1 METTVASIQAAI
13 DADSIT
19 ARTLTEWH
27 LDRIE
32 EHDDSLNAIITV
44 NDDAISRA
52 DALDREYADAGR
64 VGPLHGVPVILKDN
78 VDTADLPTT
87 GGSVTFADHHP
98 TEDAYITQQLRAAG
112 AIILAKANLH
122 ELARAGTTVSSLGGQ
137 THNPYVHDRTPG
149 GSSGGTGAAIA
160 ANYGVLG
167 IGTDTVNSIRSPAS
181 ACNLVGLRPTRGL
194 VSRRGIMPA
203 ALTQDTAGPITR
215 TVADAARM
223 LTVLAGYDPA
233 DPVTARSKDH
243 LTTYEAQLEEFPLT
257 EVRVGIL
264 ESLFGDGPEFAPVTA
279 IIESA
284 ITALREAGATT
295 TDVATTFDIDR
306 LSDRI
311 DVQRWEGQSN
321 FNTYLDDHES
331 PPVDTYQAFVHHGD
345 YHPSIQEN
353 LLSAYGIDSPTDY
366 RQYLDCLHQAD
377 ELRDRLHGVFAADDL
392 DVLVFPHQQRPVA
405 QIGDTQRDRNGF
417 LASGSGFPAITVPAG
432 FTESGIPVGIE
443 FLARPFQEAK
453 LLSIAH
459 AFEQTT
465 HHRRPPDLDD

>member
-1 METTVASIQAAI
+1 MDATVAGIQAAI
-13 DADSIT
+13 DAEEIT
-19 ARTLTEWH
+19 ASALTDWH
-27 LDRIE
+27 LNRIE
-32 EHDDSLNAIITV
+32 EYDDTLNALITV
-44 NDDAISRA
+44 NDNAMARA
-52 DALDREYADAGR
+52 EALDREYADAGP

-87 GGSVTFADHHP
+87 GGTPAFAGHYP
-98 TEDAYITQQLRAAG
+98 TTDAYITQQLRAAG
-112 AIILAKANLH
+112 SVVLGKANLH

-149 GSSGGTGAAIA
+149 GSSGGTAAAIA
-160 ANYGVLG
+160 ANLGVLG

-194 VSRRGIMPA
+194 VSRNGLIPA

-233 DPVTARSKDH
+233 DPITARSKGH
-243 LTTYEAQLEEFPLT
+243 ATAYEDELAEQSLSH
-257 EVRVGIL
+257 VRVGIL
-264 ESLFGDGPEFAPVTA
+264 RSLFGEGPDYAPVSTR
-279 IIESA
+279 IESA
-284 ITALREAGATT
+284 ISALRDAGATT
-295 TDVATTFDIDR
+295 IEVGTTFDIDR

-321 FNTYLDDHES
+321 FNSYLDDLES
-331 PPVDTYQAFVHHGD
+331 PPVDSYQALVHQGD

-353 LLSAYGIDSPTDY
+353 LLSAYGIDTPTDY
-366 RQYLDCLHQAD
+366 PQYFECLYEA
-377 ELRDRLHGVFAADDL
+377 EVLRDRLHAVFAADDL
-392 DVLVFPHQQRPVA
+392 DVLVFPHQKRPVVP
-405 QIGDTQRDRNGF
+405 IGDTQLDRNGF

-432 FTESGIPVGIE
+432 FTDADIPVGIE
-443 FLARPFQEAK
+443 FLARPFEEAK

-459 AFEQTT
+459 AFEQSTNY
-465 HHRRPPDLDD
+465 RRPPNLDS